1 MSRPVVDVDECSGC
15 GTCVDSCPNG
25 VLELVDDI
33 AKAVNE
39 ENCDGCKT
47 CMEECAMEAI
57 EVEDE

>member
-1 MSRPVVDVDECSGC
+1 MPRPVVDVDEYSGC
-15 GTCVDSCPNG
+15 GTCVDRCPNG

-33 AKAVNE
+33 AKPVNE

-57 EVEDE
+57 EVEED